1 MLCTLFPPL
10 SLQPH
15 PLFLFPFSQY
25 AMEDR
30 KALGEVLKNYV
41 RVSREDRQ
49 KVEQERVEKM
59 RRKLGLLTVEE
70 PATKE
75 VRVSLIH

>member
-1 MLCTLFPPL
+1 
-10 SLQPH
+10 
-15 PLFLFPFSQY
+15 
-25 AMEDR
+25 MEDR
-30 KALGEVLKNYV
+30 KALGEVLENYV

>member
-1 MLCTLFPPL
+1 MHAFLP
-10 SLQPH
+10 SQPH
-15 PLFLFPFSQY
+15 LLLLFPFSQY

-30 KALGEVLKNYV
+30 KALGEVLENYV